1 MKKSLILSIVLNWC
15 SFFLLLIEVL
25 RLYNDIPKEDTN
37 DPARAIAIAL
47 SVVLF
52 GVLCIFALVHLLCVI
67 VSTRMALKVKN
78 DIDGDVRVKRRRLL
92 VKLCFEILS
101 ICILLLF
108 TIMFNFDIWFATSE
122 SAIAATLVVIS
133 VTIGLPKVTDTVNE
147 EPDFKPTYEKLEQ
160 SE

>member
-15 SFFLLLIEVL
+15 SFLFLLIEIL

-37 DPARAIAIAL
+37 NPARALAIAL
-47 SVVLF
+47 SFVLF
-52 GVLCIFALVHLLCVI
+52 WALCIFALMHLLCII

-78 DIDGDVRVKRRRLL
+78 DLDGDIKVRRRRLL

-101 ICILLLF
+101 ICILLIF
-108 TIMFNFDIWFATSE
+108 TIVFNFDIWFATSE
-122 SAIAATLVVIS
+122 VAIS
-133 VTIGLPKVTDTVNE
+133 VTLIVIAVTMGLPKVTDTADE

>member
-15 SFFLLLIEVL
+15 SFSFLLIELL

-37 DPARAIAIAL
+37 NPARALAIAL

-52 GVLCIFALVHLLCVI
+52 GVFCIFALMHLLCVI

-78 DIDGDVRVKRRRLL
+78 DLNGDVRVKRRRLL

-101 ICILLLF
+101 ICILLVF
-108 TIMFNFDIWFATSE
+108 TIIFNFDVWFATAE
-122 SAIAATLVVIS
+122 VAISVTLVVIS
-133 VTIGLPKVTDTVNE
+133 VTIGLPKVTDTVDE

>member
-15 SFFLLLIEVL
+15 SFSFLLIELL

-37 DPARAIAIAL
+37 NPARALAIAL
-47 SVVLF
+47 SVLVF
-52 GVLCIFALVHLLCVI
+52 WVFCIFALMHLLCVI

-78 DIDGDVRVKRRRLL
+78 DLDGDVRVKRRRLL

-101 ICILLLF
+101 ICILLVF
-108 TIMFNFDIWFATSE
+108 TIIFNFDVWFATAE
-122 SAIAATLVVIS
+122 VAISVTLVVIS
-133 VTIGLPKVTDTVNE
+133 VTIGLPKVTDTVDE